1 MSDNHDNVAVEEE
14 TEVHFEPVIKLEAV
28 EVKTH
33 EEDEDAIF
41 KMRAKLF
48 RFFKE
53 TNEWKERGTGDV
65 RLLQHKETKRIRLL
79 MRRDKTLK
87 VCANHNVSAD
97 MALTPNVG
105 SDRSWVWNVAADYS
119 EDPAEP
125 MTLAIRLANAENADL
140 FKTAFED
147 AQKSNA
153 DLKAKA
159 ASTEDKEEKKEEKE
173 EKKDEEEKKEEKK
186 EESA

>member
-1 MSDNHDNVAVEEE
+1 
-14 TEVHFEPVIKLEAV
+14 
-28 EVKTH
+28 
-33 EEDEDAIF
+33 
-41 KMRAKLF
+41 
-48 RFFKE
+48 
-53 TNEWKERGTGDV
+53 
-65 RLLQHKETKRIRLL
+65 
-79 MRRDKTLK
+79 
-87 VCANHNVSAD
+87 

-153 DLKAKA
+153 DLKTKA
-159 ASTEDKEEKKEEKE
+159 ASTEEKEEKKEEKE
-173 EKKDEEEKKEEKK
+173 EKKEEEKEEKK

>member
-1 MSDNHDNVAVEEE
+1 MSDNHETVAVEEE
-14 TEVHFEPVIKLEAV
+14 TDVHFEPVIKLEAV
-28 EVKTH
+28 EVKTL
-33 EEDEDAIF
+33 EEDEEAIF

-48 RFFKE
+48 RFFKDL
-53 TNEWKERGTGDV
+53 NEWKERGTGDV
-65 RLLQHKETKRIRLL
+65 RLMQHKETKRIRLL

-87 VCANHNVSAD
+87 VCANHNISAD

-125 MTLAIRLANAENADL
+125 MTLAIRLANSDNAEL

-153 DLKAKA
+153 ALKAAKA
-159 ASTEDKEEKKEEKE
+159 AAEDNKEETKEEEKKEDEKE
-173 EKKDEEEKKEEKK
+173 EEEKK